1 MRINFDFSDLEAFL
15 AVSDLNSFHR
25 AAEQLNVSQSALTR
39 RIQKLES
46 DLGVTLFERTTR
58 TVTPTLAAKHFRDRA
73 RALVDDA
80 VETMLSLRDDTQRF
94 AHLRNEIVTIAAIP
108 TAGHNILPGAIRR
121 FRDAGHKARIRILDH
136 NANDVADAVAE
147 GDADLGIS
155 FIPAAEPGL
164 DFRKLASDRFVLV
177 MRNDDPA
184 CGAGVIR
191 WADIDT
197 TRLIVPWKGT
207 GNRMLIDNAL
217 ARSGR
222 VLNWAYEVRRSTTHL
237 DLVEAGIGI
246 AVLPRSALPAR
257 LAGDLSF
264 RPLIGPAVTRIIGV
278 IVRAGQ
284 DQPRASEAFTEILLK
299 TR

>member
-1 MRINFDFSDLEAFL
+1 MRINFDFGDLEAFL
-15 AVSDLNSFHR
+15 AISDLNSFHR

-39 RIQKLES
+39 RIQKLEAE
-46 DLGVTLFERTTR
+46 LGVALFERTTR
-58 TVTPTLAAKHFRDRA
+58 SVTPTLAAKHFRERA

-80 VETMLSLRDDTQRF
+80 AETMLSLRDDTQRF
-94 AHLRNEIVTIAAIP
+94 AYLRNEIVTIAAIP
-108 TAGHNILPGAIRR
+108 TAGHNILPDAIRR
-121 FRDAGHKARIRILDH
+121 FRDAGHTARIRILDH

-164 DFRKLASDRFVLV
+164 DFQKLASDRFVLV
-177 MRNDDPA
+177 MRKDDPA
-184 CGAGVIR
+184 SGHGAIR
-191 WADIDT
+191 WADVDT
-197 TRLIVPWKGT
+197 SRLIVPWKGT

-246 AVLPRSALPAR
+246 AVLPRSALPSR
-257 LAGDLSF
+257 LAGELAF
-264 RPLIGPAVTRIIGV
+264 RPLVGPSVTRIIGA
-278 IVRAGQ
+278 ILRAGQ
-284 DQPRASEAFTEILLK
+284 DQPRAARAFTSVLLGS
-299 TR
+299 